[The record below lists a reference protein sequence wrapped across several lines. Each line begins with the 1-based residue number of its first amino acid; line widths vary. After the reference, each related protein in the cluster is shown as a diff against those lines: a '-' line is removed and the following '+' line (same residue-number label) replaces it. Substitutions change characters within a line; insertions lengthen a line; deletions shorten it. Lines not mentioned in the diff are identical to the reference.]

1 MGLLYR
7 TLGVLTICGF
17 HLPSPMSDETALR
30 TFLYSE
36 AEGAEGLA
44 HPLTL
49 SPPLAWIT
57 ALVSPH
63 PGKPS

>member
-1 MGLLYR
+1 
-7 TLGVLTICGF
+7 
-17 HLPSPMSDETALR
+17 MSDKTALR

-49 SPPLAWIT
+49 SPLLAWIT